1 MCNMGM
7 PGGSGTFKKF
17 EGLSLGLDNKL
28 KIDRTY
34 EISHL
39 GNVNFKEINLKE
51 ESISFQSTLPFEK
64 GEIIEFVFG
73 DYEFYVMENI

>member
-17 EGLSLGLDNKL
+17 EGLLLGLDNKL

-51 ESISFQSTLPFEK
+51 KSISFQSTLPFEK
-64 GEIIEFVFG
+64 GGIIEF
-73 DYEFYVMENI
+73 DYFFYYLFDCLDN